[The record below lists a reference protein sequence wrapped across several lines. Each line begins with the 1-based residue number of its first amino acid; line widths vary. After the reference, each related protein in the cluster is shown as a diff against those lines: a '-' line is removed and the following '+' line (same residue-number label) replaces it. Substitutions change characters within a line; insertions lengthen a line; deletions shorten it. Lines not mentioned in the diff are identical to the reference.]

1 MEWPVDSILE
11 FLKDIA
17 VHNNREWFSENKD
30 RYEHV
35 RDLFENMVQQVI
47 SRISLFDDSVRHL
60 QVKDCTYRFYRDT
73 RFSADKSPYKLHL
86 GAYINAYGKKSFH
99 SGYYF
104 HLQPGACML
113 AGGSWC
119 LPTSVLNAVRR
130 AVIDNLDEFRLLV
143 EAPDFKNLFPV
154 IGESRLKTIPK
165 GFPKDFP
172 FPEFIRPKDYSVCH
186 YVADDFF
193 RQQDWLNQTTEVFR
207 LLKPYHDFINFTIDE
222 MT

>member
-73 RFSADKSPYKLHL
+73 RFSSDKSPYKTHL
-86 GAYINAYGKKSFH
+86 G
-99 SGYYF
+99 
-104 HLQPGACML
+104 L
-113 AGGSWC
+113 W
-119 LPTSVLNAVRR
+119 
-130 AVIDNLDEFRLLV
+130 
-143 EAPDFKNLFPV
+143 
-154 IGESRLKTIPK
+154 
-165 GFPKDFP
+165 
-172 FPEFIRPKDYSVCH
+172 
-186 YVADDFF
+186 
-193 RQQDWLNQTTEVFR
+193 
-207 LLKPYHDFINFTIDE
+207 
-222 MT
+222 